1 MGPPDPFHE
10 HLARERPF
18 SVVVHVSYD
27 GALVEA
33 RAPHVD
39 GFVTD
44 ELTAITHASDVAS
57 AVLGATTALGHVA
70 REELAARFLAPELPP
85 DE

>member
-1 MGPPDPFHE
+1 M
-10 HLARERPF
+10 
-18 SVVVHVSYD
+18 SYD

-33 RAPHVD
+33 RAHVD

-57 AVLGATTALGHVA
+57 AILGATTALGHVLV
-70 REELAARFLAPELPP
+70 REEMAARFLAPELPP
-85 DE
+85 EE

>member
-1 MGPPDPFHE
+1 MRVAAAGKDARCSVRGRMGPPDPFHE

-33 RAPHVD
+33 SAHVH
-39 GFVTD
+39 GFEMD
-44 ELTAITHASDVAS
+44 ELT
-57 AVLGATTALGHVA
+57 
-70 REELAARFLAPELPP
+70 
-85 DE
+85 